1 MVSAAAATL
10 AALPPARRRAVIAVD
25 VVFGGATAAA
35 TFAGWHR
42 PNAGEALGAAV
53 LAVVSCVAAAASV
66 PRVTDRDREGRSD
79 GAFVDMTSFFFV
91 LTALLLPPELVPL
104 VCLPSFV
111 VDRVW
116 ARRPLYAVILNAAVL
131 TWVAQAAAFVRL
143 LGAGDAGGTTL
154 RWAVAAWAAA
164 ALFTL
169 GDHLW
174 LPSGRWMI
182 RGVVPTRAD
191 LREAMPDLHEWAGA
205 ATAVLAA
212 TLWRLSPGLGVHAL
226 APVAILHQLLH
237 FREVQLSAR
246 TDGKTG
252 LLNYRWFAECAQRE
266 LARARRAGAGVALLV
281 VDMDRLRDVNNTY
294 GHQCGDLALLH
305 VAGTL
310 EKHSRPSD
318 LVCRFGGE
326 EFLVLLPGASG
337 DAAVEAAERLRAAVA
352 GEALTFGE
360 VPVRVT
366 VSVGVAVLGP
376 DAADL
381 DGLVAVADE
390 RVYAAKHAGRNRV
403 VAGAAAASP

>member
-1 MVSAAAATL
+1 MASAAAATL
-10 AALPPARRRAVIAVD
+10 AALPAVRRRTVLAV
-25 VVFGGATAAA
+25 VVAFGGATLVVTLIGWQPPDLLTALA
-35 TFAGWHR
+35 T
-42 PNAGEALGAAV
+42 AV
-53 LAVVSCVAAAASV
+53 LAVVSCLAAAASA
-66 PRVTDRDREGRSD
+66 PRVTDRDSEGRSD
-79 GAFVDMTSFFFV
+79 GATVDMTSFVFV
-91 LTALLLPPELVPL
+91 LVALLLPPALVPF
-104 VCLPSFV
+104 VCLPSFA

-116 ARRPLYAVILNAAVL
+116 ARRPLYAVVLNAAVL
-131 TWVAQAAAFVRL
+131 TWVAQTAALVRVA
-143 LGAGDAGGTTL
+143 GAGDAGAATV
-154 RWAVAAWAAA
+154 RWALAAWAAA
-164 ALFTL
+164 AVFTM

-182 RGVVPTRAD
+182 RGVVPTVAD
-191 LREAMPDLHEWAGA
+191 LREAMPDLQEWAGA

-226 APVAILHQLLH
+226 APVAILHQLLR

-266 LARARRAGAGVALLV
+266 LARSRRSGASAALLV

-305 VAGTL
+305 VAAAL
-310 EKHSRPSD
+310 EAHSRPSD

-326 EFLVLLPGASG
+326 EFVVLLANLDPGVA
-337 DAAVEAAERLRAAVA
+337 AETAVEVGERLRAAVA
-352 GEALTFGE
+352 GEPLTFGE
-360 VPVRVT
+360 VPVTVT
-366 VSVGVAVLGP
+366 VSVGVAVLGA

-381 DGLVAVADE
+381 DRLVAVADE

-403 VAGAAAASP
+403 VA